1 MKTNS
6 ILQLKGSFE
15 PKKRPG
21 GSVSRNLPVG
31 ASVEK
36 SHIDVLIQNLR
47 DVSEYWKD
55 NRIINSILVSVYYN
69 RTVAKTNRISKLLS
83 CSGKEP
89 NESIVGAKFAPNEY
103 KHIIT
108 HCVDRKAIN
117 KSTEWLIDVVDVI
130 ENQFGGTVTKEDI
143 EGSYSEDIQEEMK
156 YFNRTAYVKEQLTV
170 QFTELSD
177 EEAEN
182 FSEQF
187 VEKMFN

>member
-15 PKKRPG
+15 PKKRSG
-21 GSVSRNLPVG
+21 GPVSRNLPVG

-117 KSTEWLIDVVDVI
+117 KSMEWLIDVVDVI
-130 ENQFGGTVTKEDI
+130 LGNFAVKQTFQSLLIGYNGRDI
-143 EGSYSEDIQEEMK
+143 
-156 YFNRTAYVKEQLTV
+156 V
-170 QFTELSD
+170 QSHFRCAVVSD
-177 EEAEN
+177 SVCAGIVHR
-182 FSEQF
+182 QG
-187 VEKMFN
+187 